1 MPREST
7 RPRVLAAAYR
17 IVRREGVAHLT
28 IEAVARDA
36 GLSKGGVLYHFPTKE
51 ALVEGMVAALV
62 EDFERHLALA
72 YEDAAPGPGRWLRAY
87 IRVSSA
93 PMGQDER
100 GDTTSV
106 IAALATYPELLAPLR
121 RSYAAWQERAERDG
135 LPPALGT
142 SLRLAA
148 DGLWLADLLGLAPPG
163 GALRAAVVEQ
173 LLRLAAPPADAGET
187 KP

>member
-28 IEAVARDA
+28 IDAVAREA

-62 EDFERHLALA
+62 EDFEQHLALA
-72 YEDAAPGPGRWLRAY
+72 YEREAPGPGRWLRAY

-135 LPPALGT
+135 LSPALAT

-163 GALRAAVVEQ
+163 GELRAAVIEQ
-173 LLRLAAPPADAGET
+173 LLALTGALAGSGEAT
-187 KP
+187 A